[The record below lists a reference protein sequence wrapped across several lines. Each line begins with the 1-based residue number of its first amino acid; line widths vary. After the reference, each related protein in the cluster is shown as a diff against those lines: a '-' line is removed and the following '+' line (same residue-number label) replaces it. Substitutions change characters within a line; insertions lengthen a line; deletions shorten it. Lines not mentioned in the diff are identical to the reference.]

1 MRSPARGPDMHICY
15 LVHRPTKCLV
25 KRVSDCILLLV
36 CGINITKCIAKH
48 ISISTLVTKCIA
60 KHISI
65 CTCLFL
71 CRVMCDLVHKR
82 IYMVVYVAY
91 MSVRWFRIAL
101 ISGASQGVVDGMRR
115 SGSGWYII
123 RYAALLLLLSL
134 LLLLVLL
141 WYLCCFNE
149 QFLFGCNSSMPQC
162 HLLCTMPGL
171 RHIH

>member
-48 ISISTLVTKCIA
+48 ISISTLLTKCIA

-101 ISGASQGVVDGMRR
+101 ISGASLSFGVCWVQYVATLSQCKAIGVIVFMYEGFL
-115 SGSGWYII
+115 S
-123 RYAALLLLLSL
+123 YA
-134 LLLLVLL
+134 
-141 WYLCCFNE
+141 
-149 QFLFGCNSSMPQC
+149 
-162 HLLCTMPGL
+162 
-171 RHIH
+171 